1 MNKIISFD
9 MDGTIADFYGVENW
23 LEKIRSFDP
32 SPYIDAKPLLPLNQL
47 ARLLNDLQKN
57 GYTIRIISWLSLES
71 DAQFDALT
79 RQAKRRWLAQHMP
92 SVCWDE
98 IHLVKYGTPKHFV
111 GAEKGGIL
119 FDDNEEIRR
128 LWNKYGEAY
137 EPSEILEILRRL
149 I

>member
-23 LEKIRSFDP
+23 LEKIRNFDA
-32 SPYIDAKPLLPLNQL
+32 SPYLEAHPLLPLNQL

-57 GYTIRIISWLSLES
+57 GYTIRIISWLSKES
-71 DAQFDALT
+71 NVVFDELT
-79 RQAKRRWLAQHMP
+79 RRAKRLWLAHHLP

-98 IHLVKYGTPKHFV
+98 IHIVKYGTPKHFI
-111 GAEKGGIL
+111 GSEKGGVL

-128 LWNKYGEAY
+128 LWDKYGEAY
-137 EPSEILEILRRL
+137 EPSEILEVLRRL